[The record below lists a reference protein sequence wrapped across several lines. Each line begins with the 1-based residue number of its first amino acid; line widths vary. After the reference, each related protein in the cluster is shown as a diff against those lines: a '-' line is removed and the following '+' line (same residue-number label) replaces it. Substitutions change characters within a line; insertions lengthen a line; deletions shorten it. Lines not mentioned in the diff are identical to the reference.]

1 MDVLHVGHLT
11 ESSVHLWAKETSSW
25 RGKGERGGETDT
37 KVQSAC
43 CCVVYAFLV
52 PQCSWTVAGYDLAT
66 TGFPEHH
73 RTSFILFPEPGWC
86 LPIQPCTCAIHLPH
100 PPLYLHIY
108 TSTHLHITDS
118 RQLLG
123 KAPRA
128 LCKFQGD
135 SQPANWPSH
144 AIPVTG
150 WCIQQRPYSQDSH
163 KGSESRYQELHFSH
177 GDSNINSIWSE
188 EGNSGQAF
196 S

>member
-1 MDVLHVGHLT
+1 MAGDR
-11 ESSVHLWAKETSSW
+11 E
-25 RGKGERGGETDT
+25 GERETDT

-43 CCVVYAFLV
+43 CCVGYAFLV

-73 RTSFILFPEPGWC
+73 RKSFILFPEPGWC
-86 LPIQPCTCAIHLPH
+86 LPIHVHVLSTCPTY
-100 PPLYLHIY
+100 PSTY

-135 SQPANWPSH
+135 SQPANWSSC

-150 WCIQQRPYSQDSH
+150 WCIQQHPYSQDSH
-163 KGSESRYQELHFSH
+163 KGSESRYQELHSSH

>member
-1 MDVLHVGHLT
+1 MHFWFL
-11 ESSVHLWAKETSSW
+11 
-25 RGKGERGGETDT
+25 
-37 KVQSAC
+37 SADGQWQ
-43 CCVVYAFLV
+43 VMISP
-52 PQCSWTVAGYDLAT
+52 PQGSLNT
-66 TGFPEHH
+66 TGRH
-73 RTSFILFPEPGWC
+73 LFSSLSQDGVF
-86 LPIQPCTCAIHLPH
+86 LSSHVHVLSTCPTH
-100 PPLYLHIY
+100 PSTY

-144 AIPVTG
+144 CIPVTG
-150 WCIQQRPYSQDSH
+150 WCIQHRPYSQDSH

-196 S
+196 L